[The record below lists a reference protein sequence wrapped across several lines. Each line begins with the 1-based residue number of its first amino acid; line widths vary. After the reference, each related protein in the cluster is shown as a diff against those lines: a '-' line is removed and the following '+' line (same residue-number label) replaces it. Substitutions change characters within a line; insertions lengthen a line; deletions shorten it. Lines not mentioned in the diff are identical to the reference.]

1 MLNRRDF
8 LLRSAAATGLL
19 AAAPSTAMP
28 RVRRSRLDRIGVAL
42 FTLPALL
49 DRDYEGT
56 MRMLA
61 AIGYREVQLFGPFPF
76 SAPEAHERWKT
87 LSAQLGLQ
95 RTGFYGRTARQVREI
110 LDRNRLSAT
119 LMHVDLA
126 TLRTRLDQAADA
138 ANTLGMPYLG
148 ITALPAA
155 ARPNLDGDRRAADEM
170 NAIGARLARHGLRFS
185 YHNHGYGLT
194 EREGRVPL
202 QVVIE
207 RTDPALVDLLMDIFW
222 MVVGGGDP
230 VAYLDA
236 YPGRYRLMHVKD
248 MTQKVRF
255 KGDGGD
261 SDQWTAMFPYMTEAG
276 SGVLDLKTILS
287 RARRS
292 GVRHFLIEQDLVAN
306 PRASLAK
313 SYRYLAALEL
323 DD

>member
-8 LLRSAAATGLL
+8 LIRSAAAGLL
-19 AAAPSTAMP
+19 VAEPSAAAP
-28 RVRRSRLDRIGVAL
+28 RVRRSRLDRVGVAL
-42 FTLPALL
+42 FTVPALL
-49 DRDYEGT
+49 DQDYEGT

-61 AIGYREVQLFGPFPF
+61 TIGYREVQLFGPFPF
-76 SAPEAHERWKT
+76 SAAEAHARWKT
-87 LSAQLGLQ
+87 LSAQLGLR
-95 RTGFYGRTARQVREI
+95 RTGFYGRTARQLRAI
-110 LDRNRLSAT
+110 LDRNGISAT

-126 TLRTRLDQAADA
+126 TFRTRLDQAAEA

-148 ITALPAA
+148 ITAIPAE
-155 ARPNLDGDRRAADEM
+155 ARRDLDGYRRAADEM
-170 NAIGARLARHGLRFS
+170 NAIGAKLARHGLRFS

-194 EREGRVPL
+194 EREGRIPL

-207 RTDPALVDLLMDIFW
+207 RTDPAHVDLLMDVFW

-230 VAYLDA
+230 VAYLNA

-261 SDQWTAMFPYMTEAG
+261 SGQWTEMFPYMTEAG

-287 RARRS
+287 HARRS
-292 GVRHFLIEQDLVAN
+292 GVRHFLVEQDMVAN
-306 PRASLAK
+306 PRASLQK
-313 SYRYLAALEL
+313 SYHYLSTLEL